1 MSLHITHTTKSAK
14 VRPTTRDKLRSIIEQ
29 ELKRQGPDADLN
41 FIDTSEIDDMPF
53 LFYHTKARNIKIDEW
68 NVSNVTNMANMFDGC
83 KDFNCDLSDWN
94 VSNVK
99 TMSSMFFGCSEFKS
113 NLSKW
118 ETRVSNVRNMT
129 YMFGRCKKFKS
140 DLSNWNVLNVI
151 YYNYMFDKCH
161 IAERYKPKLK

>member
-1 MSLHITHTTKSAK
+1 MRNSYVITTKSAK
-14 VRPTTRDKLRSIIEQ
+14 VRPTTRDKLRKIIET
-29 ELKRQGPDADLN
+29 ELERQGPDADLN
-41 FIDTSEIDDMPF
+41 HIDVSEIDDMSL

-99 TMSSMFFGCSEFKS
+99 TMSSMFFGCSAFKS

-118 ETRVSNVRNMT
+118 GHECPM
-129 YMFGRCKKFKS
+129 
-140 DLSNWNVLNVI
+140 
-151 YYNYMFDKCH
+151 
-161 IAERYKPKLK
+161 

>member
-1 MSLHITHTTKSAK
+1 
-14 VRPTTRDKLRSIIEQ
+14 
-29 ELKRQGPDADLN
+29 
-41 FIDTSEIDDMPF
+41 
-53 LFYHTKARNIKIDEW
+53 
-68 NVSNVTNMANMFDGC
+68 MFDGC

-140 DLSNWNVLNVI
+140 DLSNWNVSNVI
-151 YYNYMFDKCH
+151 YYNYAFDKCH
-161 IAERYKPKLK
+161 IAERYKPKFK